1 MPTNPAIPTLATGNV
16 LSAAQW
22 NYLTALNGG
31 VGLDGVGSAL
41 VTTTA
46 LPAAQT
52 PSFQIQ
58 AGTFAGTPAAGLL
71 TLTFPTAFTGGLLT
85 VLATV
90 GDSTASF
97 TQIQIQSGWSK
108 TAVTF
113 GCFTNTGATI
123 TAGTV
128 RINYIVIGW

>member
-16 LSAAQW
+16 LSATQW
-22 NYLTALNGG
+22 NYLTALNGA
-31 VGLDGVGSAL
+31 VGLDGVGGAL

-46 LPAAQT
+46 VPAAQT
-52 PSFQIQ
+52 PSFQMQ
-58 AGTFAGTPAAGLL
+58 AGTLSGTPAAGLL

-90 GDSTASF
+90 GDATANF
-97 TQIQIQSGWSK
+97 TQIQIQSGWTK

-113 GCFTNTGATI
+113 GCFTNLGAAVAA
-123 TAGTV
+123 TAV
-128 RINYIVIGW
+128 RINYIAIGW

>member
-16 LSAAQW
+16 LSATQW

-31 VGLDGVGSAL
+31 LGLNGVGAAL
-41 VTTTA
+41 VTTTTI
-46 LPAAQT
+46 PTAQT
-52 PSFQIQ
+52 PSFQMQ
-58 AGTFAGTPAAGLL
+58 AGSFTGSPAAGLI

-90 GDSTASF
+90 GDATAGF
-97 TQIQIQSGWSK
+97 TQIQIQPGWSK

-113 GCFTNTGATI
+113 GCFTSTGAVVAATPI
-123 TAGTV
+123 
-128 RINYIVIGW
+128 RINYIAIGW

>member
-16 LSAAQW
+16 LSATQW

-31 VGLDGVGSAL
+31 VGLNGVGGAL

-46 LPAAQT
+46 IPTAQT
-52 PSFQIQ
+52 PSFQMQ
-58 AGTFAGTPAAGLL
+58 AGSFASIPAAGLT

-90 GDSTASF
+90 GDATASF
-97 TQIQIQSGWSK
+97 TQIQIQPGFSK

-113 GCFTNTGATI
+113 GCFTNTGAVVAATFI
-123 TAGTV
+123 
-128 RINYIVIGW
+128 RINYIAIGW

>member
-16 LSAAQW
+16 LSATQW

-31 VGLDGVGSAL
+31 VGLDGVGGAL

-46 LPAAQT
+46 IPTAQT
-52 PSFQIQ
+52 PSFQMQ
-58 AGTFAGTPAAGLL
+58 AGSLTGSPAAGLI

-90 GDSTASF
+90 GDATASF
-97 TQIQIQSGWSK
+97 TQIQIQSGFSK

-113 GCFTNTGATI
+113 ACFTNTGAVVAATPI
-123 TAGTV
+123 
-128 RINYIVIGW
+128 RINYIAIGW

>member
-16 LSAAQW
+16 LSATQW

-31 VGLDGVGSAL
+31 LGLDGVGGAL
-41 VTTTA
+41 VTTTTI
-46 LPAAQT
+46 PTAQT
-52 PSFQIQ
+52 PSFQMQ
-58 AGTFAGTPAAGLL
+58 AGSFTGSPVAGLI

-90 GDSTASF
+90 GDATASF
-97 TQIQIQSGWSK
+97 TQIQIQSGFSK

-113 GCFTNTGATI
+113 GCFTNTGAAVAATPI
-123 TAGTV
+123 
-128 RINYIVIGW
+128 RINYIAIGW